1 MRTPIIVLATLL
13 FAAACA
19 PGGTRLTHQY
29 LSPAYNSG
37 EFAYAGAGRDLRT
50 VVHGNPFGGGQP
62 GIGQPAFGEA
72 VTDAMQG
79 RHWGQRTHFTTAP
92 GADARNLY
100 KVVLLFDPPIE
111 FPGLRLGRDD
121 DATLARVPRR
131 GDGIAVF
138 AAFCSGDKSLT
149 EIRGSVPSATGPT
162 DPAFRELVG
171 DVTRALFPLKRLGD
185 DNNNCRPPFKCN

>member
-1 MRTPIIVLATLL
+1 MRFPIIVFASLL

-19 PGGTRLTHQY
+19 PGGTRLTHQF

-62 GIGQPAFGEA
+62 AFGEPAFGEA

-100 KVVLLFDPPIE
+100 KVVLLFDPPID
-111 FPGLRLGRDD
+111 FTGLRLCRDD
-121 DATLARVPRR
+121 DATLAGVPRR

-138 AAFCSGDKSLT
+138 AAFCLGDKSLT
-149 EIRGSVPSATGPT
+149 GIRGSIPSATGPT
-162 DPAFRELVG
+162 DPAFRELIG
-171 DVTRALFPLKRLGD
+171 DVTRALFPPAQPMRGQD
-185 DNNNCRPPFKCN
+185 KCNGLIKCI

>member
-1 MRTPIIVLATLL
+1 MRTPIIVFASLL

-19 PGGTRLTHQY
+19 PGGVRLTHQF
-29 LSPAYNSG
+29 LSPVYNSG

-62 GIGQPAFGEA
+62 AFGQA

-92 GADARNLY
+92 GPDARNTY
-100 KVVLLFDPPIE
+100 KVVLLFDPPID
-111 FPGLRLGRDD
+111 FTGLRLCRDD
-121 DATLARVPRR
+121 DATLAGVPRR
-131 GDGIAVF
+131 GDTVSVF

-171 DVTRALFPLKRLGD
+171 QVTGALFPLKRLGD
-185 DNNNCRPPFKCN
+185 DNDNCRPPFKCN

>member
-1 MRTPIIVLATLL
+1 MRFPIIVLASLL

-29 LSPAYNSG
+29 LSSAYYSG

-50 VVHGNPFGGGQP
+50 VVHGSPFGGGQS
-62 GIGQPAFGEA
+62 AFGQA

-79 RHWGQRTHFTTAP
+79 RHWGQRTNFTTAP

-100 KVVLLFDPPIE
+100 KVVLLFDPPID
-111 FPGLRLGRDD
+111 FSGLRLCRDD
-121 DATLARVPRR
+121 DATLAGVPRR
-131 GDGIAVF
+131 GDAVSVF
-138 AAFCSGDKSLT
+138 AAFCLGDKSLT
-149 EIRGSVPSATGPT
+149 EIRGSIPSATGAN

-171 DVTRALFPLKRLGD
+171 QVTGALFPLKRLGD
-185 DNNNCRPPFKCN
+185 DNDNCRLPFKCK

>member
-1 MRTPIIVLATLL
+1 MRTPIIVLASLL

-29 LSPAYNSG
+29 LSSAYSSG

-50 VVHGNPFGGGQP
+50 VVHGNPFGGGQS
-62 GIGQPAFGEA
+62 AFGEA

-100 KVVLLFDPPIE
+100 KVVLLFDPPID
-111 FPGLRLGRDD
+111 FTGLRLCRDD
-121 DATLARVPRR
+121 DATLAGLPRR
-131 GDGIAVF
+131 GGAVSVF
-138 AAFCSGDKSLT
+138 AAFCLGDKSLT
-149 EIRGSVPSATGPT
+149 EIRGSIPSATGAR

-171 DVTRALFPLKRLGD
+171 QVTGALFPLKRLGD
-185 DNNNCRPPFKCN
+185 DNDNCRLPFKCN